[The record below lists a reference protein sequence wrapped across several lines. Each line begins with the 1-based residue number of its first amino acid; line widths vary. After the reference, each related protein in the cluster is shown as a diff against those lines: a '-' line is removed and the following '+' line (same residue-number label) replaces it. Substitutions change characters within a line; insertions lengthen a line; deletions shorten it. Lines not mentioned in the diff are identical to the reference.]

1 MAMIDVAVA
10 FFAVAVAVALFAVA
24 VAVALFA
31 VAVAVAVA
39 VADIVGCAI
48 AGTIAGIVAGI
59 AGIVGMFVPVV
70 VVVAGLLLEIVVGML
85 VAGVVVGMLVHKVV
99 GMLVHRL
106 VGMFVA
112 VVAGSIGAA
121 VVVVEAGM
129 ALMSLLQ
136 SCSEASYTLTGP
148 MQRAFCASALP
159 QSLQATIL
167 GALHTFAC
175 PWLTLSSTS
184 NSICIPQG
192 PSSTIF
198 LPTPG
203 HPSRPSHSN
212 PPFSTPWGFCHLA
225 HHPTPYHHHSLH
237 PPWLLSG
244 IAMPVENISPTF
256 LQQMPLFKACQVC
269 WRSLF

>member
-1 MAMIDVAVA
+1 M
-10 FFAVAVAVALFAVA
+10 F
-24 VAVALFA
+24 
-31 VAVAVAVA
+31 AVAVA

-48 AGTIAGIVAGI
+48 AGAIAGIVAGI
-59 AGIVGMFVPVV
+59 AGMFVPVV

-99 GMLVHRL
+99 GMLVHKV

-136 SCSEASYTLTGP
+136 SCSEASYTLP
-148 MQRAFCASALP
+148 RAFCASALP

-175 PWLTLSSTS
+175 PWPTLSSTS
-184 NSICIPQG
+184 NSICIEQG

-203 HPSRPSHSN
+203 HPSQSSLSN
-212 PPFSTPWGFCHLA
+212 PPPFSTPWGFCHLA

-256 LQQMPLFKACQVC
+256 LQQMPLSKACQVC

>member
-1 MAMIDVAVA
+1 MAMID
-10 FFAVAVAVALFAVA
+10 VAVALFAVA
-24 VAVALFA
+24 VAVALF
-31 VAVAVAVA
+31 AVAVA

-99 GMLVHRL
+99 GMLVHKL

-184 NSICIPQG
+184 NSICIQQG

-212 PPFSTPWGFCHLA
+212 PPPFSTPWGFCHLA